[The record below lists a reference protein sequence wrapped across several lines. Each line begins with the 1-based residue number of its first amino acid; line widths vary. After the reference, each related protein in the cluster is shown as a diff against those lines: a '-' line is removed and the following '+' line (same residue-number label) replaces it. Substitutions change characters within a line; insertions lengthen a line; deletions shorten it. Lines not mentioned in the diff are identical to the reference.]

1 MDKQNKLN
9 DNSLSPEASLEEL
22 DDFSQDAFDDASDNS
37 DQPQD
42 KQPVPKTTF
51 VGIGDS
57 ALEKIVSKSELIPGF
72 MLKDRY
78 EIVKSIGKGGFG
90 IVYEARDIQNNDAR
104 VAVKTLKHNIDD
116 YEQAQKRFQREIEL
130 CSCINNEHAVKIF
143 DSGVTA
149 DNILYYVMEFLE
161 GTTLDEHLARL
172 ETFNFLETKRLL
184 LQMLEALGEAH
195 KKGIVHRDIKPA
207 NISLFGAEPESKNYQ
222 VKVLDFGIAKVT
234 CGEEQLGAE
243 KLTQTGAFM
252 GSPAYMSPERL
263 RGKKAEPSSDVFA
276 IGLMALEMITGYQ
289 AAEGETPMDVAM
301 YIMTPKEIDIE
312 EWVKNSTLGAILVK
326 CVRKDPSQR
335 YQDANELTDAL
346 NAVSD
351 TVLINEY
358 NAAKLAGKTS
368 RHRTITRTTLV
379 DEAPVQSQLMNET
392 VQKMNTQMLIIIGIV
407 VVLFVIILIVIF
419 KVAIPKTAPEETA
432 ETLPVYV
439 QQLKKGA
446 ALGMGHGTS
455 ELMRVTF
462 MLSSTPEG
470 ATVISADDG
479 KELGKTPI
487 SLSPIAVPI
496 EGQPKP
502 WNLILKADGYDD
514 YKLPIIARIT
524 MNPSVTITMQRQLRM
539 RGDRPRNPD
548 APRPDNNQIAPAP
561 TPSAPAN
568 IDSKPDTKVETKP
581 ESKPD
586 TKVETKPE
594 SKPETKVETK
604 PKTNT
609 KKTDTTKK
617 SSQTNKKTNT
627 RKTDTWN
634 VDGL

>member
-1 MDKQNKLN
+1 MDEQNKFE
-9 DNSLSPEASLEEL
+9 NSLSPEASIEEL
-22 DDFSQDAFDDASDNS
+22 EDFSETQNNSEDSFDHSPAPASI
-37 DQPQD
+37 
-42 KQPVPKTTF
+42 PKTTF

-57 ALEKIVSKSELIPGF
+57 AIEKIVSKSELIPGF
-72 MLKDRY
+72 ILKDRY

-90 IVYEARDIQNNDAR
+90 IVYEARDIQNNDEK

-130 CSCINNEHAVKIF
+130 CSSINNKHAVKIY
-143 DSGVTA
+143 DSGITA
-149 DNILYYVMEFLE
+149 DNILYYIMEFLE

-172 ETFNFLETKRLL
+172 ETFNFFETKTLL

-207 NISLFGAEPESKNYQ
+207 NISLYGADPESKNYQ

-276 IGLMALEMITGYQ
+276 LGLMALEMITGYQ

-301 YIMTPKEIDIE
+301 YIMTPSEIDIE
-312 EWVKNSTLGAILVK
+312 DWVKNSTLGAILVK
-326 CVRKDPSQR
+326 CVRKDPAMR
-335 YQDANELTDAL
+335 YRDANELAEAL

-351 TVLINEY
+351 TALINEY

-379 DEAPVQSQLMNET
+379 GEAPIQSELMNET
-392 VQKMNTQMLIIIGIV
+392 VQKMNTQMLMIIGIV
-407 VVLFVIILIVIF
+407 VVLFIIILIVVL
-419 KVAIPKTAPEETA
+419 KVVVPKNATPEPEK
-432 ETLPVYV
+432 TLPVYV
-439 QQLKKGA
+439 QQLEKGA
-446 ALGMGHGTS
+446 ALGMGHGTA

-470 ATVISADDG
+470 ATVVTADDG
-479 KELGKTPI
+479 VELGKTPI

-496 EGQPKP
+496 EGQPTP
-502 WNLILKADGYDD
+502 WNLILKADGYED
-514 YKLPIIARIT
+514 YKFPVIPRIT

-548 APRPDNNQIAPAP
+548 AQRPDGNHINAPAP
-561 TPSAPAN
+561 NTPPAAPET
-568 IDSKPDTKVETKP
+568 KPDTKVETKP
-581 ESKPD
+581 D
-586 TKVETKPE
+586 TKVETKPN
-594 SKPETKVETK
+594 P
-604 PKTNT
+604 
-609 KKTDTTKK
+609 KTDTVKKSNTNKK
-617 SSQTNKKTNT
+617 SSPSNKKQNT

-634 VDGL
+634 VEGL